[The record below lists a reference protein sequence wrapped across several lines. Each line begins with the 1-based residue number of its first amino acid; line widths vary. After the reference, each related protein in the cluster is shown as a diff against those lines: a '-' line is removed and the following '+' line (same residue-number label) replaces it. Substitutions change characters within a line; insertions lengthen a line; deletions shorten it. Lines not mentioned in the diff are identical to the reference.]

1 MFSKKI
7 KKVFTVTCCILL
19 LGNSAVLA
27 NSQLQGL
34 KEQKQEINK
43 QIEAQAAEISGLNIK
58 VSQVASDIRSLD
70 YQISRS
76 QAELQNLRSQ
86 IASLEL
92 DIEKNEAD
100 LALAKEKLSE
110 KQEELNA
117 RLREQYKSGDT
128 IFLEVFMGS
137 SNVVDML
144 TRLDIVEN
152 VVNQDKELLDF
163 TNNQIKF
170 IEETEAKLRIQ
181 REEYQA
187 KLDAEIIKKSE
198 LENANRQKI
207 QYMSVLQEDKALAED
222 QYDNFVN
229 LTNSLDQQIVQLE
242 QELEAKRKAEE
253 EARKRAEEAK
263 RRADSASQNAA
274 STYVSRGS
282 GELTWPVSGY
292 SSISSYYGMRI
303 HPIFNTQKFHA
314 GIDIPAPSGTP
325 IKAANSGIVI
335 FSGWQGGYGN
345 AVMISH
351 GNNIVTVYAHN
362 SSLNVKVGD
371 YVDAGQTIALCGST
385 GYSTGPHLHFEV
397 RVNGSTTDPL
407 AWL

>member
-58 VSQVASDIRSLD
+58 VSQVANDIRSLD

-263 RRADSASQNAA
+263 RRADATA

-282 GELTWPVSGY
+282 GELSWPVSGY

-314 GIDIPAPSGTP
+314 GIDIPAPSGTA

-335 FSGWQGGYGN
+335 YSGWQGGYGN
-345 AVMISH
+345 VVMISH
-351 GNNIVTVYAHN
+351 GNNIVTLYAHN
-362 SSLNVKVGD
+362 SSLNVRVGD

>member
-19 LGNSAVLA
+19 LGNSGVLA

-263 RRADSASQNAA
+263 RRADATA

-282 GELTWPVSGY
+282 GELSWPVSGY

-314 GIDIPAPSGTP
+314 GIDIPAPSGTA

-335 FSGWQGGYGN
+335 YSGWQGGYGN
-345 AVMISH
+345 VVMISH
-351 GNNIVTVYAHN
+351 GNNIVTLYAHN
-362 SSLNVKVGD
+362 SSLNVRVGD

>member
-1 MFSKKI
+1 MF
-7 KKVFTVTCCILL
+7 
-19 LGNSAVLA
+19 GNQIVLA
-27 NSQLQGL
+27 NAQLDGL
-34 KEQKQEINK
+34 KERRQEVNK
-43 QIEAQAAEISGLNIK
+43 QIEAQEAEISGLNSK
-58 VSQVASDIRSLD
+58 MNQVANDIRSLD

-76 QAELQNLRSQ
+76 QSELENLRNQ
-86 IASLEL
+86 ISALEK

-100 LALAKEKLSE
+100 LELAKNKLAE
-110 KQEELNA
+110 KQEELNS

-128 IFLEVFMGS
+128 IFLEAIMGS

-163 TNNQIKF
+163 TNKQINF
-170 IEETEAKLRIQ
+170 IQITEAKLREQ
-181 REEYQA
+181 REEYQE
-187 KLDAEIIKKSE
+187 KLDAEIIKKAE
-198 LENANRQKI
+198 LENANMQKM
-207 QYMSVLQEDKALAED
+207 QYMAVLQENKALAEV

-263 RRADSASQNAA
+263 RRAESS
-274 STYVSRGS
+274 SGSITTSYTSSGS
-282 GELTWPVSGY
+282 GDLLWPVSGH
-292 SSISSYYGMRI
+292 SRISSYYGMRI
-303 HPIFNTQKFHA
+303 HPIFNTRKFHA

-325 IKAANSGIVI
+325 IRAAKDGIVI
-335 FSGWQGGYGN
+335 YSGWQGGYGN
-345 AVMISH
+345 CVMISH
-351 GNNIVTVYAHN
+351 GNNLVTVYAHN
-362 SSLNVKVGD
+362 SSLNVRVGD
-371 YVDAGQTIALCGST
+371 YVSAGQTVALCGST

>member
-1 MFSKKI
+1 LFSKKI

-19 LGNSAVLA
+19 LGNSGVLA

-263 RRADSASQNAA
+263 RRADATA

-282 GELTWPVSGY
+282 GELSWPVSGY

-314 GIDIPAPSGTP
+314 GIDIPAPSGTA

-335 FSGWQGGYGN
+335 YSGWQGGYGN
-345 AVMISH
+345 VVMISH
-351 GNNIVTVYAHN
+351 GNNIVTLYAHN
-362 SSLNVKVGD
+362 SSLNVRVGD

>member
-1 MFSKKI
+1 MFRKNF
-7 KKVFTVTCCILL
+7 KKVLAIVFCAILFSNNL
-19 LGNSAVLA
+19 VLA
-27 NSQLQGL
+27 NAQLNGL
-34 KEQKQEINK
+34 KDQREELNK
-43 QIEAQAAEISGLNIK
+43 KIEAQQAEISGLNTK
-58 VSQVASDIRSLD
+58 MSQVANDIRSLD

-263 RRADSASQNAA
+263 RRADATA

-282 GELTWPVSGY
+282 GELSWPVSGY

-314 GIDIPAPSGTP
+314 GIDIPAPSGTA

-335 FSGWQGGYGN
+335 YSGWQGGYGN
-345 AVMISH
+345 VVMISH
-351 GNNIVTVYAHN
+351 GNNIVTLYAHN
-362 SSLNVKVGD
+362 SSLNVRVGD